1 MTRYVFSYAEVDY
14 EDRLLITN
22 ILPLTMCRE
31 YTDIVFFGKCLYCN
45 CGVDV
50 SEFISFSLMCNTV

>member
-31 YTDIVFFGKCLYCN
+31 YTEILFFGKCLYCN
-45 CGVDV
+45 YGVDV
-50 SEFISFSLMCNTV
+50 SDFISFFL